1 MGNSYSNHSKSTR
14 KGSSNNINNN
24 KATIS
29 NNKNHLFISGPEEFF
44 ELLNDLNISA
54 DNPYYKRKKKKIRK
68 KVKNKVK
75 NKGKNK
81 KKYRSENHE
90 KTLYKKFREF
100 LNKNMY
106 YIININIYIYFG
118 FIPSIIQ
125 KLLHYSF

>member
-1 MGNSYSNHSKSTR
+1 M
-14 KGSSNNINNN
+14 
-24 KATIS
+24 
-29 NNKNHLFISGPEEFF
+29 
-44 ELLNDLNISA
+44 NISA

-90 KTLYKKFREF
+90 KTLYKKLREF

-106 YIININIYIYFG
+106 YIILLTLIYLYIFWNYSINNPKTSSL
-118 FIPSIIQ
+118 FILSRFKFFASMTDFFWSIKHFF
-125 KLLHYSF
+125 KLF